1 MVTAT
6 NKHTGEVV
14 SLIVNNQQQLVQAW
28 LIAQEYNKVSEKLKA
43 QLKELVPKFVES
55 NLSEPIDGYQFRIS
69 NIQRKNYDKTV
80 MREVLDADTFDLLL
94 KPDKTAIDTYL
105 KENLESLGD
114 VSTRLREAMIDEGA
128 GYTVIKLERLDRE
141 VK

>member
-14 SLIVNNQQQLVQAW
+14 SLIVNNQEQLVQAW
-28 LIAQEYNKVSEKLKA
+28 LIAQEYAKVSEKLKD

-55 NLSEPIDGYQFRIS
+55 SLSEPIDGYQFRIS

-80 MREVLDADTFDLLL
+80 MRDVLDADTFDLLL
-94 KPDKTAIDTYL
+94 KPDKPAIDTYL
-105 KENLESLGD
+105 KKNLETLGD
-114 VSTRLREAMIDEGA
+114 VSTRLRETMIAEREP
-128 GYTVIKLERLDRE
+128 YQVIKLERLDR
-141 VK
+141 VAK